1 MECSD
6 RLRVVTGRVNANRDR
21 LNQETWQYYAPPA
34 ASLEEAQREWVGG
47 FLRRNKEDWE
57 EACEAMAGDSKAVAY
72 LWEDVAEELG
82 IVWEARDAGEEP
94 AAR

>member
-1 MECSD
+1 MI
-6 RLRVVTGRVNANRDR
+6 LRGSRKK
-21 LNQETWQYYAPPA
+21 
-34 ASLEEAQREWVGG
+34 SSVGG

-94 AAR
+94 TAR